1 MRRGTKIWKFN
12 KNTHDRVGI
21 NMKQKYNPK
30 VCIEC
35 GGKRLELTDMDPD
48 GVKYRYW
55 KCIKCGDEVLDMKQ
69 LHNAAVE
76 FRKLNTA
83 KISKWGSA
91 LAIRIP
97 KEIVRKQKLKIG
109 YEVRILPEKNGFRV
123 VPGKTGFKVIP
134 EKD

>member
-1 MRRGTKIWKFN
+1 
-12 KNTHDRVGI
+12 
-21 NMKQKYNPK
+21 MKQKYDPK

-35 GGKRLELTDMDPD
+35 SGKRLELIDVDPD

-69 LHNAAVE
+69 LHDAAVE
-76 FRKLNTA
+76 FRKLSTA

-97 KEIVRKQKLKIG
+97 QEIVRKQKLKIG
-109 YEVRILPEKNGFRV
+109 YEVQILPEKNGFRV
-123 VPGKTGFKVIP
+123 VSGKLGFKVIP